1 MDDVAAEAS
10 FPIHSSERTWGPL
23 AVFGNTASAAI
34 ATWCFIT
41 GGFVAYYVDAGP
53 GSIAIIAGTLIG
65 VFISLLAALPPA
77 TRYGVEAVRSTR
89 PTLGVRG
96 SWLTLAL
103 VLVIL
108 VGWNS
113 VLTIFLGRSGAE
125 TLHALGVVDSPD
137 GKALVVAIGL
147 LSCAAVIGLLWK
159 GPSTLRLAGPAIA
172 ITVMALALV
181 MMVFLLAEFG
191 WDRIFSA
198 PALAPLPD
206 RSTNYMIVIE
216 LGIAGAVAW
225 WPYIGSLTR
234 HSRSTRT
241 AVAPSILGLG
251 LLMGIVLS
259 IGLFAAVV
267 VPASAGNPTLF
278 MIEAGGPAL
287 GVVALGFMV
296 LANVGT
302 TMVGVYACA
311 LALKQVRG
319 IDRAISWRTASLVSI
334 LPVVVVL
341 VLFADPF
348 MDHYGTFLAFAGVT
362 LGPVCGL
369 QIVDYFIL
377 RRQRLSIHGLYD
389 DDNPTYRYVGGFNPA
404 GFVALAAGIATY
416 LLMLDPVN
424 FVPGTQAFS
433 WLSATAPA
441 AVASGLVYYVI
452 MRAAPGLLR
461 PSLATTASP
470 GTPAPARATDPDPD
484 SGPRVA
490 SPTS

>member
-1 MDDVAAEAS
+1 MDDNSADGS
-10 FPIHSSERTWGPL
+10 LPIHASERTWGPL

-89 PTLGVRG
+89 PTLGVKG

-103 VLVIL
+103 VVVIL

-125 TLHALGVVDSPD
+125 TLHALGVMASPD
-137 GKALVVAIGL
+137 SKPLIIVIGLVSCVAVVA
-147 LSCAAVIGLLWK
+147 LLWK
-159 GPSTLRLAGPAIA
+159 GPSALRLAGPAIA
-172 ITVMALALV
+172 ITVIVLAAV
-181 MMVFLLAEFG
+181 MMVFLVVEFG
-191 WDRIFSA
+191 WHRIFSA

-206 RSTNYMIVIE
+206 RSTNYMIVVE

-241 AVAPSILGLG
+241 AAGPSVLGLG

-278 MIEAGGPAL
+278 MIETGGSWL
-287 GVVALGFMV
+287 GLVALCFMV

-311 LALKQVRG
+311 LALKQVRA
-319 IDRAISWRTASLVSI
+319 IDQAISWRTASVVSV

-341 VLFADPF
+341 VAFADPF

-362 LGPVCGL
+362 LGPMCGV
-369 QIVDYFIL
+369 QIVDYFLL

-416 LLMLDPVN
+416 IVMLDPVH

-433 WLSATAPA
+433 WLSATVPA
-441 AVASGLVYYVI
+441 TVLAGAVYYAV
-452 MRAAPGLLR
+452 MRAVPGLLA
-461 PSLATTASP
+461 PSLSPATQQLPDVPT
-470 GTPAPARATDPDPD
+470 TDDA
-484 SGPRVA
+484 VIT
-490 SPTS
+490 TS